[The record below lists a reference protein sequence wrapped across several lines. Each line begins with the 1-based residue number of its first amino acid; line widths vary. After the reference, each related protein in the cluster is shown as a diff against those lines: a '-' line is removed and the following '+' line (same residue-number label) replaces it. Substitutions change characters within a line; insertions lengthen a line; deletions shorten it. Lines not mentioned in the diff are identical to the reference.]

1 MKLASSRVGGSP
13 LFYWGR
19 MSLLERIREMVDR
32 VATSEGMELV
42 DVELHGRGPAT
53 TLRIFLDKPE
63 GITHKDCQVVS
74 QQVGALLD
82 VEDLLD
88 SRYTLEVSS
97 PGLDRKLVKPADYQ
111 RFAGRQI
118 NLALKVAREGR
129 RRFRGLLLGMEKEAV
144 RVDIGDGQVVS
155 FEYGEIEKANLVAE
169 FFGRQGATSGKEMDS
184 R

>member
-1 MKLASSRVGGSP
+1 
-13 LFYWGR
+13 
-19 MSLLERIREMVDR
+19 MSLLERIREIVDQ

-42 DVELHGRGPAT
+42 DVELCGRGPSA
-53 TLRIFLDKPE
+53 TLRIFLDKPA

-82 VEDLLD
+82 VEDMIGD
-88 SRYTLEVSS
+88 RYTLEVSS
-97 PGLDRKLVKPADYQ
+97 PGLERKLVKPADYQ
-111 RFAGRQI
+111 RFAGRRI

-129 RRFRGLLLGMEKEAV
+129 RHFRGLLLGIEQETV
-144 RVDIGDGQVVS
+144 RVDIGDDQVMS

-169 FFGRQGATSGKEMDS
+169 FFGRPGATSGNKMDS